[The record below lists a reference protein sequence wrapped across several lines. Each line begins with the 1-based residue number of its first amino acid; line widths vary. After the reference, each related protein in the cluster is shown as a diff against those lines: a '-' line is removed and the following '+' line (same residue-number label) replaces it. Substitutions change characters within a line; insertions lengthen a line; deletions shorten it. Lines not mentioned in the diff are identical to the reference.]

1 MTKETESKSVSTMK
15 INVFY
20 KYMNKQDGT
29 KFKKWLTKT
38 ADEKT
43 FGVKFV
49 ANALTNIPKARATI
63 YVKEDCMWWNKKNP
77 DFPILV
83 IKQIEKVEEQETPP
97 ENWKIYFEEA

>member
-1 MTKETESKSVSTMK
+1 MSNKTESKSVATMK

-38 ADEKT
+38 ANEKT

-77 DFPILV
+77 DYPVLV

>member
-1 MTKETESKSVSTMK
+1 MTKETESKSVATMK

-38 ADEKT
+38 ADEK
-43 FGVKFV
+43 FYAVRFV
-49 ANALTNIPKARATI
+49 ANALTNKPNAQATI
-63 YVKEDCMWWNKKNP
+63 YVKESNMWWNKDKP
-77 DFPILV
+77 EYPVLI

-97 ENWKIYFEEA
+97 ENWKVYFEEA

>member
-1 MTKETESKSVSTMK
+1 MTKETESKSVATMK

-38 ADEKT
+38 THEK
-43 FGVKFV
+43 FYGVRFV
-49 ANALTNIPKARATI
+49 ANALTNKPNAQATI
-63 YVKEDCMWWNKKNP
+63 YVKENNMWWNKDKP
-77 DFPILV
+77 EYPVLI

-97 ENWKIYFEEA
+97 ENWKVYFEEA